1 MILPDRAQ
9 LAQLFLCIR
18 WVLRRR
24 RSGFMF
30 KQQLHTKT
38 CHQCKF
44 VWTLRSN
51 TRCTSFSRGTPL
63 PIPRKTW
70 PTCWTGS
77 SATSQPELVSA
88 FLSSTAQL
96 HRPCWVDWTRCK
108 LSIKVGSCSGTSLIT
123 SKVSFKLWSTGTAV
137 FRRNTIAFRFWSTG
151 EMWKV
156 GTSAMCSS
164 IRLLD
169 HQLLPTRTMFRH
181 ELIEGIGVTLL
192 CFHQNTNL
200 FVDFGRAPPLMLWY
214 EAWFC
219 HLLLFLALR
228 IVLQTGK
235 TLSRT
240 CSSLG
245 WSIPKSGPWP
255 GQRSLISAPATR
267 QSCRNTQNSHD
278 LQSRISRILSE
289 VCSCGAIL
297 NSSATSCGKGT
308 STICSPNRCCTRS
321 CGTNP
326 VTSSIYSRNWGT
338 STICSTLRCCT
349 RSSGTNLRF
358 GLSCA
363 PPTQA
368 ESPQR
373 SPASS
378 AAQGH
383 KEFLRQPQ
391 EFSTPSPTSPLG
403 LPYCAGT
410 DTVDASSIVTTTRH
424 PGDWHNGGQDKAVVP
439 W

>member
-1 MILPDRAQ
+1 MILADRAQ

-24 RSGFMF
+24 RSGFTF

-51 TRCTSFSRGTPL
+51 TRCTSFSWGTPL
-63 PIPRKTW
+63 LVPRRLGRHAERA
-70 PTCWTGS
+70 PPQHHSRSLSQHS
-77 SATSQPELVSA
+77 S
-88 FLSSTAQL
+88 SSTAQL
-96 HRPCWVDWTRCK
+96 HRPCWVDGTRCK

-137 FRRNTIAFRFWSTG
+137 FRGNTIAFRFWSTG

-214 EAWFC
+214 ETWIC

-245 WSIPKSGPWP
+245 WSIPKSGSLTWP
-255 GQRSLISAPATR
+255 KIPDFCA
-267 QSCRNTQNSHD
+267 SHTP
-278 LQSRISRILSE
+278 ILSE
-289 VCSCGAIL
+289 HSELARPSISNFTDSL
-297 NSSATSCGKGT
+297 RSLLLWRNFELFRNLLWKRN

>member
-1 MILPDRAQ
+1 MILADRAQ

-24 RSGFMF
+24 RSGFTF

-51 TRCTSFSRGTPL
+51 TRCTSFSWGTPL
-63 PIPRKTW
+63 LVPRRLGRHAERA
-70 PTCWTGS
+70 PPQHHSRSLSQHS
-77 SATSQPELVSA
+77 S
-88 FLSSTAQL
+88 SSTAQL
-96 HRPCWVDWTRCK
+96 HRPCWVDGTRCK
-108 LSIKVGSCSGTSLIT
+108 LSIKVGSCSGTSLTT

-156 GTSAMCSS
+156 GISAMCSS

-200 FVDFGRAPPLMLWY
+200 LVDLGRAPPLMLWY

-255 GQRSLISAPATR
+255 GLRSLISAPATR

-278 LQSRISRILSE
+278 LQSRISRILPE
-289 VCSCGAIL
+289 DCSCGAIV
-297 NSSATSCGKGT
+297 NSPATSCGKGT
-308 STICSPNRCCTRS
+308 STICSAN
-321 CGTNP
+321 
-326 VTSSIYSRNWGT
+326 
-338 STICSTLRCCT
+338 RCCT
-349 RSSGTNLRF
+349 RSSGTNLRL

-363 PPTQA
+363 PPTQP

-383 KEFLRQPQ
+383 EEFLRQPQ